1 MRKIPYLAIAFL
13 LSAIAPLLS
22 EQIRDTDP
30 STPALPVPVAI
41 VEQNARKPFLEWD
54 FLTGDWRG
62 LRTRLKDKGV
72 ELGAETYAEVWG
84 NTTGGLKRGA
94 VYTGLTL
101 FEAHLDFAKLVG
113 WQGASFYTRWLWL
126 SGRDASEDLAG
137 NFLTI
142 SYIAGFDTIR
152 NLELWFQQNL
162 FGDKVSIRV
171 GQLAAD
177 SEFVISDY
185 GSLFINAAFGWPA
198 FIYLNIPN
206 AGPGYPM
213 GAPAVRLAFKPSKNF
228 TFLAAVFQGDVF
240 AQNVN
245 RHGFDWNLNA
255 SNGYFWMTEAQWRH
269 DFWLPGQIKVGAW
282 FHTADF
288 PNADGSAT
296 SYWGNYGI
304 YFIVDQM
311 IYREKTAAAS
321 VHSRDGKRVATK
333 EVAVSDDR
341 VQGLGVFA
349 RLAFDPQDR
358 NFVGFYAEGG
368 FNYKGLIP
376 LRDSDVLGAGIG
388 YAQLTNGA
396 KDVLASEGSVNPDY
410 EIVIEA
416 TYQAKI
422 TPWLTLQPDIQ
433 YIIHPGGTRD
443 YGNALILG
451 ARVVVTF

>member
-1 MRKIPYLAIAFL
+1 MTKISHLTAAFL
-13 LSAIAPLLS
+13 LNAIGPLFA
-22 EQIRDTDP
+22 EEMNDADP
-30 STPALPVPVAI
+30 STPAVPVPVAAI
-41 VEQNARKPFLEWD
+41 KQTERKSFLEWHY
-54 FLTGDWRG
+54 FTGDWGG
-62 LRTRLKDKGV
+62 LRTRLADKGV
-72 ELGAETYAEVWG
+72 ELGAEYYAEVWG

-94 VYTGLTL
+94 VYTGLML
-101 FEAHLDFAKLVG
+101 LEAHLDFNKLVG
-113 WQGASFYTRWLWL
+113 WEGASFYTRWLWL

-142 SYIAGFDTIR
+142 SYIAGFNTFR

-162 FGDKVSIRV
+162 FDDKISIRV

-185 GSLFINAAFGWPA
+185 GSVLINAAFGWPA
-198 FIYLNIPN
+198 FIYMNIPN
-206 AGPGYPM
+206 GGPGYPM
-213 GAPAVRLAFKPSKNF
+213 GAPAVRLALNPSKDF

-288 PNADGSAT
+288 PNADGSDS

-304 YFIVDQM
+304 YFIADQM
-311 IYREKTAAAS
+311 IYREESPAAS
-321 VHSRDGKRVATK
+321 VLSKDGNSVASK
-333 EVAVSDDR
+333 EAASDDEA
-341 VQGLGVFA
+341 QGFGLFA

-376 LRDSDVLGAGIG
+376 TRDNDILGAGIG

-416 TYQAKI
+416 TYQAQI
-422 TPWLTLQPDIQ
+422 TPWLVLQPDLQ

-443 YGNALILG
+443 FGNALILG
-451 ARVVVTF
+451 GRVVVTF

>member
-1 MRKIPYLAIAFL
+1 
-13 LSAIAPLLS
+13 
-22 EQIRDTDP
+22 
-30 STPALPVPVAI
+30 
-41 VEQNARKPFLEWD
+41 
-54 FLTGDWRG
+54 
-62 LRTRLKDKGV
+62 
-72 ELGAETYAEVWG
+72 
-84 NTTGGLKRGA
+84 
-94 VYTGLTL
+94 
-101 FEAHLDFAKLVG
+101 
-113 WQGASFYTRWLWL
+113 
-126 SGRDASEDLAG
+126 
-137 NFLTI
+137 
-142 SYIAGFDTIR
+142 
-152 NLELWFQQNL
+152 
-162 FGDKVSIRV
+162 
-171 GQLAAD
+171 
-177 SEFVISDY
+177 
-185 GSLFINAAFGWPA
+185 
-198 FIYLNIPN
+198 
-206 AGPGYPM
+206 
-213 GAPAVRLAFKPSKNF
+213 VRLALNPTEDL

-255 SNGYFWMTEAQWRH
+255 SNGYFWMTEGHWRH

-288 PNADGSAT
+288 PNADGSAS

-304 YFIVDQM
+304 YFILDQM

-321 VHSRDGKRVATK
+321 VLSRDEKSAASKPVVA
-333 EVAVSDDR
+333 SDDEA
-341 VQGLGVFA
+341 QGLGVFA

-376 LRDSDVLGAGIG
+376 TRDSDILGAGIG

-410 EIVIEA
+410 EIVIEV

-422 TPWLTLQPDIQ
+422 TPWLILQPDIQ

-443 YGNALILG
+443 HGNALILG